1 MNTKFDGLDMTK
13 TLMHGLFESG
23 SISSAA
29 VRDYESGKQ
38 DFNGKSPAQI
48 LATTPI
54 GNHPSSVAHKSAQ
67 QLKAWSGAVVHLHD
81 GHSERRHHRKKK
93 IVLQNEYNMH
103 GLLLVHTMKF

>member
-1 MNTKFDGLDMTK
+1 MTK

-54 GNHPSSVAHKSAQ
+54 GNHPSSVAYKSAQ

-93 IVLQNEYNMH
+93 IVLQNEYNMY
-103 GLLLVHTMKF
+103 GLLLVQP